1 MKIKV
6 WFAMLSLLFTVQLP
20 ILSAQANSCTPLGAP
35 TLADDGLMV
44 TMNSIT
50 TAEKSG
56 SYTLTIAY
64 TQKNSTVDKKLDE
77 SSFKL
82 FFKDGTGEPQY
93 GGFNNFFPG
102 DSRDRSYTWE
112 YLKSKEVLAISYN
125 AGFFAQRV
133 DPKKLNW
140 VVPGQSCSI
149 FTVVPT
155 PTPTPTPSKTPTP
168 IASTSSNSTS
178 ELAAAVAAMR
188 VEIANLKTDA
198 ANIATEA
205 SDSLT
210 IIKEEFRD
218 FESAI
223 NAAVAANNLSL
234 LPKYNQTVID
244 ARVNSITNKVASLDV
259 VKNAL
264 DTREKE
270 VMVNLKKNSRNKE
283 LLLEVQKARKTVQSS
298 INRYI
303 ESVNNLNS
311 MFTILEKAKASI
323 ISASST
329 TSPSPKVS
337 NPAKIKATIICIKG
351 KSQLQVKGISPICP
365 KGYKKK

>member
-1 MKIKV
+1 
-6 WFAMLSLLFTVQLP
+6 
-20 ILSAQANSCTPLGAP
+20 
-35 TLADDGLMV
+35 
-44 TMNSIT
+44 
-50 TAEKSG
+50 
-56 SYTLTIAY
+56 
-64 TQKNSTVDKKLDE
+64 
-77 SSFKL
+77 
-82 FFKDGTGEPQY
+82 
-93 GGFNNFFPG
+93 
-102 DSRDRSYTWE
+102 
-112 YLKSKEVLAISYN
+112 LKSKEVLAISYN
-125 AGFFAQRV
+125 SGFFAQRV

-155 PTPTPTPSKTPTP
+155 PTPTPTPSKTPIP

-178 ELAAAVAAMR
+178 ELAAAVAAIR

>member
-20 ILSAQANSCTPLGAP
+20 ILNAQANSCTPLGAP

-44 TMNSIT
+44 TMHSIT
-50 TAEKSG
+50 TSEKSG

-93 GGFNNFFPG
+93 GLFNFFFPG
-102 DSRDRSYTWE
+102 DSKDRSYTWE

-125 AGFFAQRV
+125 AGFFAQTV

-140 VVPGQSCSI
+140 MIPGQSCSI
-149 FTVVPT
+149 FTVMPT
-155 PTPTPTPSKTPTP
+155 PTPIKTPTPTP
-168 IASTSSNSTS
+168 IASSGSNSTS
-178 ELAAAVAAMR
+178 EFAAAVAAMR
-188 VEIANLKTDA
+188 IEIANLKTDA
-198 ANIATEA
+198 ANIAAEA

-210 IIKEEFRD
+210 IIKEEFKD
-218 FESAI
+218 FETALS
-223 NAAVAANNLSL
+223 AAVAAKNLSL

-244 ARVNSITNKVASLDV
+244 ARVNSITNKVTSLDAI
-259 VKNAL
+259 KNAL
-264 DTREKE
+264 DAREKE
-270 VMVNLKKNSRNKE
+270 VMVTLSKNSRNKE
-283 LLLEVQKARKTVQSS
+283 LLLEVQKARRTVQSS

-303 ESVNNLNS
+303 ESANNLNS
-311 MFTILEKAKASI
+311 MFIRLEKAKTSI

-351 KSQLQVKGISPICP
+351 KSQLKVTGISPTCP